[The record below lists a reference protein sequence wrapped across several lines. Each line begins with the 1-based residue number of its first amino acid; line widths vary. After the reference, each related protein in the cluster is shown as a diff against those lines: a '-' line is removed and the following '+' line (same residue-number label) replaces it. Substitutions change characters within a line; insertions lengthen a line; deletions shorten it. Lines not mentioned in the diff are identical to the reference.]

1 MERLTVP
8 AERLP
13 DGGTRIQV
21 VDARAVKEHAME
33 LYWRL
38 KNYEDTGLSPDDVT
52 DLMGS
57 HAVAIGELAKVPEW
71 IPVGER
77 LPESDKAVLVS
88 AKCKTFGFR
97 HTTEDYGW
105 QEYEGDTEYAEEQ
118 DCFWIPECWWEDN
131 FMDGNSNWIIDSDVE
146 VTHWMPLSEPPKEE
160 KK

>member
-97 HTTEDYGW
+97 HTLKAAHIGHHEATTEDYGW
-105 QEYEGDTEYAEEQ
+105 QEYEGDTEYDEEN
-118 DCFWIPECWWEDN
+118 DCFWIPECWCEDN
-131 FMDGNSNWIIDSDVE
+131 LTG
-146 VTHWMPLSEPPKEE
+146 
-160 KK
+160 